1 MRSGNQLQSIDMA
14 EISGDFRPED
24 PPCTTGVDGPILD
37 VFRVWPHEV
46 TEGSFVRDF
55 YLAVDGSD
63 LIDGLDFG
71 GEATMHAEDTAWIRK
86 EIPSMTAPMGR

>member
-1 MRSGNQLQSIDMA
+1 M
-14 EISGDFRPED
+14 
-24 PPCTTGVDGPILD
+24 
-37 VFRVWPHEV
+37 
-46 TEGSFVRDF
+46 RDF

-63 LIDGLDFG
+63 LIDGFDFG